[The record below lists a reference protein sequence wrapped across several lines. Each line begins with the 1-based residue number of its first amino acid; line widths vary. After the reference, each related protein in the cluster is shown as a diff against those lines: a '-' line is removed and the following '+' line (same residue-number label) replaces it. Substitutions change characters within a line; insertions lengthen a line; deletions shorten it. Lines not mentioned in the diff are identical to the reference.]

1 MAFSKTWAIAIGA
14 IGLALIFGVS
24 SIGWFIGTRNEFIEL
39 EQGVV
44 AQYDQNRNNYDN
56 FVKSVIEVAQVP
68 AKYTEDL
75 TKVTRAAIEGRYGA
89 DGSKAVFQWLK
100 EQNPQLDPSIYKK
113 VQQVI
118 EAGRLSFETNQK
130 TLIDKKR
137 VYEVKM
143 MQFPDSL
150 VASMA
155 GFPRIDLKKY
165 DIVTS
170 DRTEKAFETKKD
182 EAIKL

>member
-1 MAFSKTWAIAIGA
+1 MDSRGGIIALGLGA
-14 IGLALIFGVS
+14 VVLVVGVS
-24 SIGWFIGTRNEFIEL
+24 LVGWFIGTRNEFIAQ
-39 EQGVV
+39 EQGIT

-56 FVKSVIEVAQVP
+56 FVKSVVEVAQVP
-68 AKYTEDL
+68 TKYVEGL
-75 TKVTRAAIEGRYGA
+75 KEVALAAIQGRYGEK
-89 DGSKAVFQWLK
+89 GSQAVFQWIK
-100 EQNPQLDPSIYKK
+100 EQNPTVDPGVYKK

-137 VYEVKM
+137 LYQTQLA
-143 MQFPDSL
+143 QFPGSI
-150 VASMA
+150 VASVS
-155 GFPRIDLKKY
+155 GFPRIDLKKF

-170 DRTEKAFETKKD
+170 DRTEKAFETKRD

>member
-1 MAFSKTWAIAIGA
+1 MGKGMMV
-14 IGLALIFGVS
+14 GLALLIVFVVVGVS
-24 SIGWFIGTRNEFIEL
+24 LAGWLVGTRNEFIQL

-56 FVKSVIEVAQVP
+56 FVKSVVEVAQVP
-68 AKYTEDL
+68 AMYTEAL
-75 TKVTRAAIEGRYGA
+75 KKVALAAIQGRYGEK
-89 DGSKAVFQWLK
+89 GSQAVFQWIK
-100 EQNPQLDPSIYKK
+100 EQNPTVDVAVFTK

-137 VYEVKM
+137 VYQVQLQ
-143 MQFPDSL
+143 QFPGSL
-150 VASMA
+150 VAGLF
-155 GFPRIDLKKY
+155 GFPRIDLSKF

-170 DRTEKAFETKKD
+170 DRTERAFETKKD
-182 EAIKL
+182 EAIRLSP

>member
-1 MAFSKTWAIAIGA
+1 MGKGA
-14 IGLALIFGVS
+14 VIGLAVLALIAVFVIS
-24 SIGWFIGTRNEFIEL
+24 LVGWFIGTRNEFVAL
-39 EQGVV
+39 EQGIT

-56 FVKSVIEVAQVP
+56 FVKGVIETAQVP
-68 AKYTEDL
+68 AKYAEDAK
-75 TKVTRAAIEGRYGA
+75 KVALAAIQGRYGQ
-89 DGSKAVFQWLK
+89 DGSKAMFQWLQ
-100 EQNPQLDPSIYKK
+100 EQNPQLDASIYKK

-137 VYEVKM
+137 VYETKLQ
-143 MQFPDSL
+143 QFPDNI
-150 VASMA
+150 VANVS
-155 GFPRIDLKKY
+155 GFPRIDLKKF

-170 DRTEKAFETKKD
+170 DRTEKAFETKRD